1 MTLRRI
7 LAATTATAALALAPL
22 APAFAQDGSADGAPP
37 ESGVQGGADM
47 AVPDTLL
54 DSFVTAALSVSSVAE
69 DYQGRMQAAEN
80 DAARQDLAAEA
91 RQEMISAVEGTDGIT
106 VEEYVTIAEAAQT
119 DEALNQ
125 RVMDLLAERSG
136 AE

>member
-1 MTLRRI
+1 MTLGRI
-7 LAATTATAALALAPL
+7 LATMTATAALALAPL
-22 APAFAQDGSADGAPP
+22 APAVAQDGSASDSAP

-47 AVPDTLL
+47 AVPDALL

-69 DYQGRMQAAEN
+69 DYQGRMQAAET
-80 DAARQDLAAEA
+80 DAARQDLATEA
-91 RQEMISAVEGTDGIT
+91 RQEMISAVEGTEGIT

-125 RVMDLLAERSG
+125 RVMDVLAERSG